1 MATYKVLQ
9 DIEAEDKLLG
19 PLTLK
24 QFIFAIITIMLGFL
38 CYVFYQINFLLAIP
52 WLIPIS
58 FFGFMAT
65 PISRDQ
71 PNDVWLASRIRFMI
85 KPKKRVWDQFGMQEL
100 VTITAPKKIEI
111 RRTDGLSKTEVK
123 SRLSAL
129 SSMMDTRGW
138 AIKQSESY
146 GIGSGPAMSTSNNSG
161 RLLDIMNNQESPET
175 SWVKESEDILDTSN
189 NAVAQRI
196 DNTIKQKQS
205 EKIEILKAK
214 MREGGLTPP
223 APTHNPVNNKEEYS
237 FIFEGETNLDPGY
250 AGFGSKVIN
259 PGSNANNISNT
270 GEAITSSEEKKL
282 LEKIHKD
289 KEIEQHVKSSSREH
303 RIEPLKEKKDAQNQ
317 VESTTTSEKQ
327 NAIIKQLSQANDIS
341 VASIASL
348 AKHTEEMSLKDNE
361 VISLH

>member
-52 WLIPIS
+52 WLLPIS

-100 VTITAPKKIEI
+100 VTVTAPKRIEI
-111 RRTDGLSKTEVK
+111 HRTDGLNQTEVR

-138 AIKQSESY
+138 AIKNDESY
-146 GIGSGPAMSTSNNSG
+146 RPGVSSVIAPQNDSG
-161 RLLDIMNNQESPET
+161 RLLDIMNNQDNGESL
-175 SWVKESEDILDTSN
+175 WVKPSEDILDTAN
-189 NAVAQRI
+189 NTIAQRI
-196 DNTIKQKQS
+196 DTTIKQKQS
-205 EKIEILKAK
+205 EKIEMLKTK

-223 APTHNPVNNKEEYS
+223 VAEQKSASKKEEYS
-237 FIFEGETNLDPGY
+237 FILEDKPHLDPGY
-250 AGFGSKVIN
+250 AGFGSQVIN
-259 PGSNANNISNT
+259 PGSRTDATIKT
-270 GEAITSSEEKKL
+270 KPAAASSEEKKL
-282 LEKIHKD
+282 LEKIHKN
-289 KEIEQHVKSSSREH
+289 KEIEEHIKTSSREH
-303 RIEPLKEKKDAQNQ
+303 RIEPHKEKKETA
-317 VESTTTSEKQ
+317 TTSEKQ

-348 AKHTEEMSLKDNE
+348 AKSTEEKALSNND